1 MNIHEHTDPELAVRD
16 TEFVHTGVIALN
28 ETLPESMEV
37 ARWTSD
43 FHGNIP
49 FTSKHEEKEYIL
61 VASFRRRKI
70 YYAIPKTS
78 D

>member
-1 MNIHEHTDPELAVRD
+1 MNVHEHTDPELAVSD
-16 TEFVHTGVIALN
+16 TEFVHTGIVALN

-49 FTSKHEEKEYIL
+49 FTSKHEE
-61 VASFRRRKI
+61 
-70 YYAIPKTS
+70 
-78 D
+78 